1 MRLLIVF
8 LTGLIFGAGLIIS
21 EMTNPAKVIGFLDI
35 FGNWDPSLAFVMI
48 GAITVTLIGFRL
60 VLRQELSWFKEQ
72 FKIPENRQI
81 DGKLVFGAV
90 LFGLGWGLVGLCPGP
105 ALAVILVH
113 ASSTGLFFGMM
124 VAGMFLGRLYMDR

>member
-8 LTGLIFGAGLIIS
+8 LTGLIFGAGLIVS

-35 FGNWDPSLAFVMI
+35 FGDWDTSLAFVMI

-81 DGKLVFGAV
+81 DKKLVFGAV

-105 ALAVILVH
+105 ALAVVLVH
-113 ASSTGLFFGMM
+113 ASGTGLFFGMM
-124 VAGMFLGRLYMDR
+124 LAGMFLGRLYMDR